1 MLMKYPTV
9 EEIIE
14 TNRRVLELKKITK
27 AEKHERIGLKEN
39 IQKAID
45 KSSEGKDVH
54 ESAAILLKEINKG
67 HFFGSA
73 NKRTSFVAA
82 LNFIRSNGG
91 EIPSKTELEQAS
103 FLLKV
108 RNEDITIEEIRR
120 WLRP

>member
-1 MLMKYPTV
+1 MFMKFPTV

-14 TNRRVLELKKITK
+14 TNKKVLELKKITK

-45 KSSEGKDVH
+45 ASSKGKDVY
-54 ESAAILLKEINKG
+54 ECAAILLKELNKG

-82 LNFIRSNGG
+82 LNFIRSNGS

-108 RNEDITIEEIRR
+108 RNEDIHIDEIKR
-120 WLRP
+120 WLKP